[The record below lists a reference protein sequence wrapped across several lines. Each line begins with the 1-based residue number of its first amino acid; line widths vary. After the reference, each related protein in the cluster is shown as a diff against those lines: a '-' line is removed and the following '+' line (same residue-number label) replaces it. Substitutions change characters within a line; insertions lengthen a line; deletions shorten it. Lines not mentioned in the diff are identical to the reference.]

1 MLPIGERY
9 HYGAF
14 NRWTKAISPCWR
26 TFLNKT
32 VVRLV
37 LFLLI
42 GVLVCG
48 LGQSCGFSDA
58 LIVWY
63 GITDQGGVLLAFEK
77 GAPNLLAARIP
88 YGTVA
93 SYREG
98 LALEGIESDDLGAV
112 QYLFG
117 LKGDHYLK
125 ADAIAMKAAREFLDS
140 LGGRFSVLEKGYS
153 IEEHRIRTL
162 TDHAVDLSKN
172 PLPDTLAALAGPRT
186 TGEDITK
193 ALGILSKQRPKVMY
207 FDLGAFLD
215 PSLSSDDLKRWI
227 TEWTTHALRAA
238 AR

>member
-1 MLPIGERY
+1 LKKPV
-9 HYGAF
+9 
-14 NRWTKAISPCWR
+14 
-26 TFLNKT
+26 
-32 VVRLV
+32 VVRLLCFIMAV
-37 LFLLI
+37 AW
-42 GVLVCG
+42 VCI
-48 LGQSCGFSDA
+48 LGQSCGFNDET
-58 LIVWY
+58 LVWY
-63 GITDQGGVLLAFEK
+63 GISDHGGVLLALEK

-93 SYREG
+93 SYRER

-117 LKGDHYLK
+117 LKGDHYFK

-140 LGGRFSVLEKGYS
+140 LGGRYSVLENGYS

-193 ALGILSKQRPKVMY
+193 ALGIVSKQRPKVMY

-215 PSLSSDDLKRWI
+215 PSLSSDDLKRWT